1 MPLFNDPGLIGIADL
16 EIYEANLSKVAS
28 THNINLES
36 KTAITLAQVG
46 DRILSRL
53 IRSGSVN
60 ACNVEGS
67 LGVARSISA
76 LPPFQRWSFTLSN
89 VVVTAPLHRWMCY
102 QVLAQAFSE
111 AYSVQLNDR
120 FKSKWNEYTALSQEA
135 ERSFYDLGIGVVRQ
149 PLPKPDAPSV
159 SIISG
164 PAPAGLIVVQVAWT
178 DANGFESSLSEYNPV
193 PLTDGSSIVVGMSE
207 PAGQVPA
214 SAVGWNVYIGANG
227 GDPSR
232 QNLTPID
239 INTAWFLPNEGFL
252 SGPAPMNG
260 QQPEWYITD
269 PQRLQRG

>member
-16 EIYEANLSKVAS
+16 EIYEANLSKIAS

-36 KTAITLAQVG
+36 KTAITIAQVG

-60 ACNVEGS
+60 ARNVEGS
-67 LGVARSISA
+67 LGFARPISA
-76 LPPFQRWSFTLSN
+76 LPPPQRWSFTLSN
-89 VVVTAPLHRWMCY
+89 VVVTAPLQRWMCY

-111 AYSVQLNDR
+111 AYSAQLNDR
-120 FKSKWNEYTALSQEA
+120 FRSKWNEYTALAQEA
-135 ERSFYDLGIGVVRQ
+135 ETSFYDLGIGVVSH
-149 PLPKPDAPSV
+149 PLPKPATPNV

-164 PAPAGLIVVQVAWT
+164 PAPAGLIVVQAAWT
-178 DANGFESSLSEYNPV
+178 DANGFESSLSDYNPV
-193 PLTDGSSIVVGMSE
+193 ALPDGSSIVVGMPE
-207 PAGQVPA
+207 PAGQVPV
-214 SAVGWNVYIGANG
+214 SAAGWNVYIGANG

-239 INTAWFLPNEGFL
+239 INTTWSLPNEGFL

-260 QQPEWYITD
+260 QQPDWYIID
-269 PQRLQRG
+269 SQRLQRG

>member
-16 EIYEANLSKVAS
+16 EIYEANLSKIAS

-60 ACNVEGS
+60 ARNVEGS
-67 LGVARSISA
+67 LGFARSISA
-76 LPPFQRWSFTLSN
+76 LPPLQGWSFTLSN
-89 VVVTAPLHRWMCY
+89 VVVTGPLHRWMCY

-120 FKSKWNEYTALSQEA
+120 FKSKWNEYTALAQEA
-135 ERSFYDLGIGVVRQ
+135 ERSFYDLGVGVVRK
-149 PLPKPDAPSV
+149 PLPKPGTPNV

-178 DANGFESSLSEYNPV
+178 DANGFESSLSEYYPLT
-193 PLTDGSSIVVGMSE
+193 LTDGSSIVVGMSE
-207 PAGQVPA
+207 PAGQVPS

-239 INTAWFLPNEGFL
+239 INTTWSLPNEGFL
-252 SGPAPMNG
+252 SGPAPTNG
-260 QQPEWYITD
+260 QQPEWYTTD
-269 PQRLQRG
+269 AQRLQRG

>member
-1 MPLFNDPGLIGIADL
+1 M
-16 EIYEANLSKVAS
+16 
-28 THNINLES
+28 
-36 KTAITLAQVG
+36 
-46 DRILSRL
+46 
-53 IRSGSVN
+53 N

-67 LGVARSISA
+67 LGYARSISA
-76 LPPFQRWSFTLSN
+76 FPPVQRWSFTLSN
-89 VVVTAPLHRWMCY
+89 VVVMAPLHRWMCY

-135 ERSFYDLGIGVVRQ
+135 ERSFYDLGIGVVRR
-149 PLPKPDAPSV
+149 PLPEPGAPSV

-178 DANGFESSLSEYNPV
+178 DSNGFESSLSEYNPV
-193 PLTDGSSIVVGMSE
+193 ALTDGSSIVVGMSE

-239 INTAWFLPNEGFL
+239 INTAWLLPNEGFL